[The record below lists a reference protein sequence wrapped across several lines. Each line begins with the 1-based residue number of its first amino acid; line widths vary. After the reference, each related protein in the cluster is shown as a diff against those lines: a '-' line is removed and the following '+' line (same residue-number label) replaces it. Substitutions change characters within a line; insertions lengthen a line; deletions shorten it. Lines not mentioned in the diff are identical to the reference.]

1 MGTRSPTG
9 APTDR
14 SNRITAS
21 ARGASRKLCQD
32 THVLDKR
39 CLAVHPRISNNQRIR
54 APRNHPRHVG
64 DGKTLDDAKQRRL
77 VGGIARIDVASAS
90 DQHRNL
96 VEASR
101 AHARVNRGTFVPIT
115 RVDVLAPRE
124 QEVRDLL
131 GGREM
136 HEPRLIGGTPQVRAD
151 LAALD
156 RLSDGLDVPGCDD
169 LLDVRGQGLA
179 QAHAYSPL

>member
-1 MGTRSPTG
+1 MARSAVGTRSPTG

-14 SNRITAS
+14 S
-21 ARGASRKLCQD
+21 
-32 THVLDKR
+32 KR
-39 CLAVHPRISNNQRIR
+39 RLPVHPRISNNQRIR

-64 DGKTLDDAKQRRL
+64 DRKTLDDVKQRRL
-77 VGGIARIDVASAS
+77 VGGIAGIDVASAS
-90 DQHRNL
+90 DQQRDL

-101 AHARVNRGTFVPIT
+101 PHARMNRSALIPVA

-131 GGREM
+131 GGRKV
-136 HEPRLIGGTPQVRAD
+136 HEPRLVGGSPQVRAD
-151 LAALD
+151 FAALD
-156 RLSDGLDVPGCDD
+156 RARHGLDVLGRDD
-169 LLDVRGQGLA
+169 LPDVRGQSLA